1 MSANSSFLLVIY
13 ISLLI
18 FGQKFMSGVG
28 VGAAIMHFQK
38 TKKQLVALV
47 RASIIVESISFNKII
62 LILIKKCSQKFI
74 RGYYMGVVSKEF

>member
-1 MSANSSFLLVIY
+1 MSTNSSLLLVFY

-18 FGQKFMSGVG
+18 FGQKFISGVG

-47 RASIIVESISFNKII
+47 RASVIVESTSFNKII
-62 LILIKKCSQKFI
+62 LILMKKCS
-74 RGYYMGVVSKEF
+74 